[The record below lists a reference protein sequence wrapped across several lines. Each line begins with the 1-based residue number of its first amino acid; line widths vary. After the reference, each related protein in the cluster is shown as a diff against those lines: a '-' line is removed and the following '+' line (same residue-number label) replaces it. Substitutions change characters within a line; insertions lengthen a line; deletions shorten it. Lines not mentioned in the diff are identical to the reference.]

1 MTEIPLIAQLSEDE
15 RANESRCSVIAKQH
29 VAWHRVDDGARR

>member
-15 RANESRCSVIAKQH
+15 RADEIQRDVIVERH
-29 VAWHRVDDGARR
+29 VARHRVDDGARR